1 MKKQLISF
9 FCFLTLTVGILWWK
23 PAVFISVQA
32 KKAVGEAADRWIR
45 SSGTVRIISGDWQGS
60 GVVIARGDD
69 SLVIVSAKHLL
80 MHGVSAQVTFAWAE
94 EADYVTGEV
103 IGYSAS
109 YDLAYLR
116 VPFSFERDT
125 TFLQDA
131 KTSLQDVKTSFQD
144 VLQSGIVTAD
154 AYRELRA
161 GDWIMQAGLS
171 DTAEPEYYVGTVQA
185 KEVYVSDYNA
195 YMLLNACNAV
205 QGMSGGGAYDA
216 RGRLVGIIVAGD
228 EQGTLCMPMTV
239 VLEEY
244 EPFQ

>member
-9 FCFLTLTVGILWWK
+9 FCFLTLTVGILLWK
-23 PAVFISVQA
+23 PAVFISVA
-32 KKAVGEAADRWIR
+32 KEAAGEATDGWIR
-45 SSGTVRIISGDWQGS
+45 SSGTVRIISGDWRGS

-80 MHGVSAQVTFAWAE
+80 MHSVSAEVTFAWAE

-116 VPFSFERDT
+116 VPFSSERDK

-131 KTSLQDVKTSFQD
+131 KTSFQD
-144 VLQSGIVTAD
+144 VLQSSIVTAD

-185 KEVYVSDYNA
+185 KEIYASDYNA
-195 YMLLNACNAV
+195 YMLLNDCNAV

-228 EQGTLCMPMTV
+228 EQGTLCMPMTA

>member
-9 FCFLTLTVGILWWK
+9 FCFFTMTVGILWWK

-32 KKAVGEAADRWIR
+32 KEAAGEAADEWVR
-45 SSGTVRIISGDWQGS
+45 SSGTVRIISGDWRGS
-60 GVVIARGDD
+60 GVVIARGED
-69 SLVIVSAKHLL
+69 SLIIVSAKHLL
-80 MHGVSAQVTFAWAE
+80 MHGVSAQVTFPWTE
-94 EADYVTGEV
+94 EADDVIGEV

-116 VPFSFERDT
+116 VPFSA
-125 TFLQDA
+125 LQDV
-131 KTSLQDVKTSFQD
+131 KTSFQDVKTSFQD
-144 VLQSGIVTAD
+144 VLQNGIVTAD

-205 QGMSGGGAYDA
+205 QGMSGGGAYDT

-228 EQGTLCMPMTV
+228 EQGTLCMPMTA

-244 EPFQ
+244 ESFQKEYTH

>member
-23 PAVFISVQA
+23 PAVFISVA
-32 KKAVGEAADRWIR
+32 KEAAGEATDGWIR
-45 SSGTVRIISGDWQGS
+45 SSGTVRIISGDWRGS

-80 MHGVSAQVTFAWAE
+80 MHSVSAEVTFAWAE
-94 EADYVTGEV
+94 EADCVTGEV

-116 VPFSFERDT
+116 VPFSSF
-125 TFLQDA
+125 
-131 KTSLQDVKTSFQD
+131 QDVKTSFQD
-144 VLQSGIVTAD
+144 VLKSGIVTAD

>member
-32 KKAVGEAADRWIR
+32 KEAACEAADRWIR
-45 SSGTVRIISGDWQGS
+45 SSGTVRIFSGDWRGS

-69 SLVIVSAKHLL
+69 SLIIVSAKHLL
-80 MHGVSAQVTFAWAE
+80 MHGVSAEVTFAWAKE
-94 EADYVTGEV
+94 EDCVTGEV

-116 VPFSFERDT
+116 VPFSFE
-125 TFLQDA
+125 QD
-131 KTSLQDVKTSFQD
+131 KTSLHD
-144 VLQSGIVTAD
+144 VLKSGIVTAD

-185 KEVYVSDYNA
+185 KEVYASDYNA
-195 YMLLNACNAV
+195 YMLLNDCNAV

-228 EQGTLCMPMTV
+228 EQGTLCMPMTT

-244 EPFQ
+244 ETFQ

>member
-23 PAVFISVQA
+23 PAVFISVA
-32 KKAVGEAADRWIR
+32 KEAAGEATDGWIR
-45 SSGTVRIISGDWQGS
+45 SSGTVRIISGDWRGS

-80 MHGVSAQVTFAWAE
+80 MHGVSAEVTFAWAKE
-94 EADYVTGEV
+94 EDCVTGEV

-116 VPFSFERDT
+116 VPFSFE
-125 TFLQDA
+125 
-131 KTSLQDVKTSFQD
+131 QDVKTSFQD
-144 VLQSGIVTAD
+144 VLKSGIVTAD

-228 EQGTLCMPMTV
+228 EQGTLCMPMTA